1 MPPAPGAHDIVRPVN
16 RAKGESQK
24 TPRNAANPPRGGRG
38 HARRARDVLVV
49 LAVLALAA
57 CRAAP
62 GTTETP
68 PAPPPP
74 SAAAPADFKAITAKA
89 LSTVAHPAAAIVIS
103 VRERKVLGVAEV
115 NGGDAANTALRPGS
129 TMKPLLAY
137 AAIERGFTPGKLTCE
152 GTYHDLTC
160 FARHGELDLERAI
173 EISCNAYFY
182 DVAHTLG
189 PEQSMAALRSF
200 GLGAPTNLMGHET
213 AGHVPTFTG
222 REQDAEARY
231 IATATGHGQLRV
243 SLLQLAAA
251 YATLATKLTEAAA
264 STDAR
269 SQALARIT
277 TGLRDAVEKDGGTGH
292 RAAVEG
298 LALAGKTGSA
308 EPGTE
313 LGPPP
318 PSAPENGWFV
328 AYAPI
333 SAPEIVVAVEVTGA
347 GPGSR
352 SAAPIAGEILRSW
365 FATRR
370 LSPAEN

>member
-1 MPPAPGAHDIVRPVN
+1 LEPFAIV
-16 RAKGESQK
+16 
-24 TPRNAANPPRGGRG
+24 NAAV
-38 HARRARDVLVV
+38 RRARDVLAAG
-49 LAVLALAA
+49 AVLALGA

-62 GTTETP
+62 GTTEAP
-68 PAPPPP
+68 HAPPPP
-74 SAAAPADFKAITAKA
+74 SAATPADFNAITAKA
-89 LSTVAHPAAAIVIS
+89 LSTVAHPAAAIVLSI
-103 VRERKVLGVAEV
+103 RERKVLGVAEV

-137 AAIERGFTPGKLTCE
+137 AAIERGVTPGKFTCE
-152 GTYHDLTC
+152 GTYRDLTC
-160 FARHGELDLERAI
+160 HARHGEIDLERAI
-173 EISCNAYFY
+173 AVSCNAYFY

-200 GLGAPTNLMGHET
+200 GLGAPTTLMHHET

-222 REQDAEARY
+222 REQDLEARY

-298 LALAGKTGSA
+298 LDLAGKTGSA

-313 LGPPP
+313 VGAPP
-318 PSAPENGWFV
+318 PSAPMNGWFV
-328 AYAPI
+328 GYAPI

-347 GPGSR
+347 GAGSEN
-352 SAAPIAGEILRSW
+352 AAPIAGEILRTW
-365 FATRR
+365 FAMRW
-370 LSPAEN
+370 LSPAAN

>member
-1 MPPAPGAHDIVRPVN
+1 M
-16 RAKGESQK
+16 S
-24 TPRNAANPPRGGRG
+24 
-38 HARRARDVLVV
+38 RRT
-49 LAVLALAA
+49 
-57 CRAAP
+57 P

-68 PAPPPP
+68 HAPPPA
-74 SAAAPADFKAITAKA
+74 SAATPVDFKTITAKA
-89 LSTVAHPAAAIVIS
+89 ISTVAHPAAAIVLS

-137 AAIERGFTPGKLTCE
+137 AAIERGITADKFTCE

-173 EISCNAYFY
+173 TVSCNAYFY

-200 GLGAPTNLMGHET
+200 GLGAPTTLMQHET
-213 AGHVPTFTG
+213 AGYVPTFTG
-222 REQDAEARY
+222 REQDLEARY

-269 SQALARIT
+269 SRALARIT
-277 TGLRDAVEKDGGTGH
+277 TGLRDVVEKEDGTGH

-298 LALAGKTGSA
+298 LALAGKTGSG
-308 EPGTE
+308 EPATD
-313 LGPPP
+313 LDPPS
-318 PSAPENGWFV
+318 PSAPLNGWFV
-328 AYAPI
+328 GYAPV

-347 GPGSR
+347 GRPGSEN
-352 SAAPIAGEILRSW
+352 AAPIAGEILRSW
-365 FATRR
+365 FATRG
-370 LSPAEN
+370 LSHAAKWEIARTGMDGTLAATWPPA